1 MSPASS
7 RLLAA
12 GACAAHPC
20 FRGRVPTMQQGRCN
34 GTGLPFSSGP
44 CLGSR
49 PCQWQAHS
57 LTRTTICSVLRCACV
72 RPCRRCGAWLAHA
85 FHIHMFF
92 SNSKGFNQMHL
103 DRVVED
109 DDFFV
114 VIFAQIPDS
123 SVRSQNIPERACRE
137 GCVVYFSF

>member
-1 MSPASS
+1 MHALRTRAFGGVS
-7 RLLAA
+7 LQCNKA
-12 GACAAHPC
+12 GAMELD
-20 FRGRVPTMQQGRCN
+20 FRSVQVHALAPVLVSGRLTHSPGQQFALFSGVRACVPVVVVVR
-34 GTGLPFSSGP
+34 GLPMLSTS
-44 CLGSR
+44 
-49 PCQWQAHS
+49 
-57 LTRTTICSVLRCACV
+57 
-72 RPCRRCGAWLAHA
+72 
-85 FHIHMFF
+85 HMFF